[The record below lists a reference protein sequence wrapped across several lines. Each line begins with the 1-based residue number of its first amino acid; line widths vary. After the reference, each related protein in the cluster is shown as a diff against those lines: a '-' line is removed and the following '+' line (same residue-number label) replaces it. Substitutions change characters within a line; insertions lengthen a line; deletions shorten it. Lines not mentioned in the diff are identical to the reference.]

1 MGNGRSRNGAAV
13 LEPPTQTS
21 SQELQGFG
29 AAEPEALNGAVERL
43 AALDFVST
51 NVMIA
56 DTDYKITYMNE
67 GVRKLLAE
75 AESEIRKDLPN
86 FNASQLI
93 GGSLD
98 LFHKNPAHQR
108 RVLDTLREPY
118 KACIQVGGCTFDLMA
133 TPVFD
138 PESRARLGTMVEWSD
153 AAQRLLNLDYGSQ
166 VAAIRK
172 SQAVIE
178 FGMDG
183 TILDANDNFLNALGY
198 TLDEIRGCH
207 HSMFVD

>member
-1 MGNGRSRNGAAV
+1 

-21 SQELQGFG
+21 SQELHGFG